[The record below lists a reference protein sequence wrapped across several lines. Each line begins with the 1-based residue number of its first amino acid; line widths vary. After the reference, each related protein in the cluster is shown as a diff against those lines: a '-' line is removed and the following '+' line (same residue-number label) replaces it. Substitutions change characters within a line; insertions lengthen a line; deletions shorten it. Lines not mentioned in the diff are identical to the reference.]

1 SSSVAHSA
9 ASSSMASA
17 GEGPTALTLT
27 RRLSARQLSEYENC
41 MRLSA
46 EGKISAKNAFA
57 LNLIDY
63 LEGLVKGDCEFS
75 NFQLA
80 SSSLDAGAKIYA
92 GRVDAVHREAYK
104 VMAEL
109 GRSSA
114 TAAGGVDSGV
124 EDAEGGSGEPVAP
137 KRSRTSQAN
146 QQPRSR
152 KSVDPA
158 RLARI
163 RLKPSSLRFDL
174 DPLFHQQAAAY
185 DESAAWELRLNAARV
200 ADNDCEIL
208 LDSDARLRIGDADE
222 DSASTA
228 AADCGVFTP
237 ALQRLSYRKLAKDLQ
252 LCCEL
257 SELRLPSASVDIDDH
272 FANNDDADDDDD
284 VDHWQAQLATADG
297 DAAVVPATVVAN
309 RAASIADFA
318 GGLRRFLGLSDG
330 NLLSTTTDNESA
342 STSTQL
348 LRLGAWWPGASE
360 SAMPLRRLLLKP
372 AAATTATHSSS
383 SSIGEGLLSPVGSSV
398 SQSKGDQQQPP
409 SSCSKQRRR
418 RSELVSKRRQRRL
431 AEAATADAL
440 NSSASS
446 AFPDG
451 RRRSRRLAGQD
462 AVAVDVA
469 PTPVAVDVVEQH
481 KDEDLDEQEHTDAIL
496 EAAAA
501 DDSTEVVSSS
511 TTTAEAEA
519 AAASLLSDE
528 ASSVEVSTTRDP
540 FADGVLEPP
549 YKVARLDLAYA
560 RTAKRVDAK
569 RLKRAMWQL
578 VGGGGGPSSQ
588 STTTSLQSSSF
599 TQLLQQLPGIPAAV
613 GACSGGELSVQ
624 LVFNCLLH
632 LAGEQNLQLE
642 SQPDLSD
649 ILVSGNYG
657 SSTTTNTT
665 STSSN
670 NSTR

>member
-1 SSSVAHSA
+1 
-9 ASSSMASA
+9 MASA

-124 EDAEGGSGEPVAP
+124 EDEGGSGEPVAP

-228 AADCGVFTP
+228 VADCEVFTP
-237 ALQRLSYRKLAKDLQ
+237 SLQR
-252 LCCEL
+252 
-257 SELRLPSASVDIDDH
+257 
-272 FANNDDADDDDD
+272 F
-284 VDHWQAQLATADG
+284 
-297 DAAVVPATVVAN
+297 
-309 RAASIADFA
+309 
-318 GGLRRFLGLSDG
+318 
-330 NLLSTTTDNESA
+330 
-342 STSTQL
+342 
-348 LRLGAWWPGASE
+348 
-360 SAMPLRRLLLKP
+360 
-372 AAATTATHSSS
+372 
-383 SSIGEGLLSPVGSSV
+383 IGEGLLSPVGSSV

-462 AVAVDVA
+462 AAAVDVA

-481 KDEDLDEQEHTDAIL
+481 EDEDLDEQEHTDAIL

-578 VGGGGGPSSQ
+578 VGGGGAPSSQ

-632 LAGEQNLQLE
+632 LAGEQ
-642 SQPDLSD
+642 PDLSD
-649 ILVSGNYG
+649 ILISGNYG